1 MLDLFEINDSFEDLF
16 DFSDFNS
23 EEAQILQNSE
33 EDLSYLDI
41 FFELLIVIDQ
51 NQSST
56 TPHSSLIRF
65 CNQLKNN
72 QFKDAIQ
79 IIRDNPHCLQ
89 QMNNSLPVTEL
100 ILFFLFTLRKRLFP
114 IIKSMWE
121 NNTLLGSYFSGK
133 PISVQ
138 VTNAQGTLETQTWQ
152 LTMPE
157 LIANFKAALA
167 SHSIVV
173 IKSMWENENSP
184 LQNKV
189 KKLDD
194 TKLTEL
200 TEKVLSS
207 SKTGKSEFITIFLN
221 FISNRRILE
230 ACLDK
235 RIVKKQS
242 LYVKNQAASLN
253 NRLKSIDTHSV
264 PSSIN
269 HHIQSYN
276 SNAENGENG
285 ENGETTLIDNPALS
299 QNNFEDNEP
308 NAFLDEMIA
317 DEITAHSYSTPLLN
331 NSMFNK
337 NKRPHQTSSSTQNKF
352 QRKNPDDDGLIDL
365 IDELLADDDESNYL
379 TA

>member
-1 MLDLFEINDSFEDLF
+1 MLNLS

-23 EEAQILQNSE
+23 KDEAQILQNSE
-33 EDLSYLDI
+33 EDLSFLDI
-41 FFELLIVIDQ
+41 FFERLIVINQ

-65 CNQLKNN
+65 CNQLKKN

-100 ILFFLFTLRKRLFP
+100 ILFFLFTLRKKLFP

-121 NNTLLGSYFSGK
+121 NNTLLASYFSGK

-138 VTNAQGTLETQTWQ
+138 VTNAQGTLETQTLQ

-167 SHSIVV
+167 GRTPDI
-173 IKSMWENENSP
+173 IKSMWGNENSP
-184 LQNKV
+184 LQNEV

-194 TKLTEL
+194 TKLIEL

-207 SKTGKSEFITIFLN
+207 SKAGKSDFITGFLN
-221 FISNRRILE
+221 SISNRRILE
-230 ACLDK
+230 DCLNK

-242 LYVKNQAASLN
+242 PYVENQATSLN
-253 NRLKSIDTHSV
+253 NRLKSISIDTHSV

-269 HHIQSYN
+269 HHMQPYN
-276 SNAENGENG
+276 SNA
-285 ENGETTLIDNPALS
+285 ENGETTLIDNSALS
-299 QNNFEDNEP
+299 QNNF
-308 NAFLDEMIA
+308 
-317 DEITAHSYSTPLLN
+317 YSTPLLN
-331 NSMFNK
+331 NSMFNIK
-337 NKRPHQTSSSTQNKF
+337 KRPHQTSSSTHNKHNKF
-352 QRKNPDDDGLIDL
+352 QRKKVTVGTVVTDSPPQRSQRA
-365 IDELLADDDESNYL
+365 ELLH
-379 TA
+379 